1 MSNSVTLKSDFGSLN
16 TLEDKGNWLGKKFR
30 SIVNSDRK
38 AITEFDLPLGQLLMT
53 LRAES
58 GDGKQISRS
67 RLRDCGIANIDRR
80 RRSESEELARN
91 WDNPVMQELVESK
104 RFSSA
109 TTLLREFKKL
119 TADEKPPVVKTADQL
134 VDELFKGMDKF
145 DISPADIQAAL
156 AAKLFVEEGLRE
168 WREARE
174 VA

>member
-1 MSNSVTLKSDFGSLN
+1 MSNSINLKSDFGSLN
-16 TLEDKGNWLGKKFR
+16 TLEDKGSWLGKKFR

-38 AITEFDLPLGQLLMT
+38 AITEFDLRLGQLLVA

-119 TADEKPPVVKTADQL
+119 TNDKQPVVKTAEQL
-134 VDELFKGMDKF
+134 VEELFKGMEKF
-145 DISPADIQAAL
+145 DISQADLQAAL
-156 AAKLFVEEGLRE
+156 VAKLAPAAQPVDNQ
-168 WREARE
+168 REA
-174 VA
+174 A

>member
-1 MSNSVTLKSDFGSLN
+1 MAVTLKSDFASLN
-16 TLEDKGNWLGKKFR
+16 TLEDKGSWLGKKFR

-38 AITEFDLPLGQLLMT
+38 AITEFDLPLGQLLMA

-58 GDGKQISRS
+58 GDAKQISRS

-109 TTLLREFKKL
+109 VTLLREFKKL
-119 TADEKPPVVKTADQL
+119 TAEDKAPVVKTAEQL
-134 VDELFKGMDKF
+134 VEELFKGMDKF

-156 AAKLFVEEGLRE
+156 VAKLAPAAQLDTQ
-168 WREARE
+168 REA
-174 VA
+174 A

>member
-1 MSNSVTLKSDFGSLN
+1 MAVTLKSDFASLN
-16 TLEDKGNWLGKKFR
+16 TLEDKGSWLGKKFR

-119 TADEKPPVVKTADQL
+119 TAEDKAPVVKTAEQL
-134 VDELFKGMDKF
+134 VEELFKGMDKF
-145 DISPADIQAAL
+145 DITPNAIQAAMI
-156 AAKLFVEEGLRE
+156 AKLASLPDDVDTQ
-168 WREARE
+168 REA
-174 VA
+174 A